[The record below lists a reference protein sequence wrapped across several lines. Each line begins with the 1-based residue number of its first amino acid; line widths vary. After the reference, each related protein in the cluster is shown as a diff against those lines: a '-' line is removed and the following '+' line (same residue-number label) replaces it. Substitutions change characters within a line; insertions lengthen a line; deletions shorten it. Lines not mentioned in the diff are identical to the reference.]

1 MNFTLSAPYPKSHV
15 INGKTLVTYAIGELI
30 KGDFLIN
37 FSDNV
42 AGLQVIFR
50 QL

>member
-1 MNFTLSAPYPKSHV
+1 MGVFCIVSRGSRSSDIKDAV
-15 INGKTLVTYAIGELI
+15 GELI

-42 AGLQVIFR
+42 AGLQDIFH